1 MLLCC
6 YSEQPEIT
14 AGAWNYACMLTN
26 ATNSTKPP
34 SAIGRSVPWCRAMA
48 MAKKMA
54 PLQMPVLITGQSGV
68 GKEVIA
74 QVLHHWSEREGK
86 SFIPLN
92 CGLLQDQ
99 LLESELFGHSKGAF
113 TGASHDHDGLF
124 HAANDGTLFL
134 DEIGELTASCQAK
147 LLRVLETG
155 EYRPLGSTKIHR
167 TNARIIAA
175 THRDLEKMISQG
187 RFRQDLYY
195 RLNVLTIDIPPLN
208 QRAED
213 IPLLVDHFLEQP
225 LGNAPRPTITPRA
238 MQQLMA
244 HDWPGNVRELK
255 NTIERLRVHCEEEI
269 SAGSIDSV
277 LTRPSQNTQATGN
290 SLALFNRIV
299 PLANLEQAYIE
310 WVLKQC
316 DGNVSKASK
325 ALGVS
330 RTTIYRI
337 INSPVNQP

>member
-1 MLLCC
+1 
-6 YSEQPEIT
+6 
-14 AGAWNYACMLTN
+14 MLTD
-26 ATNSTKPP
+26 ATKKAASALP
-34 SAIGRSVPWCRAMA
+34 SAIGRSPSWCRAVA

-74 QVLHHWSEREGK
+74 QLLHHWSERE
-86 SFIPLN
+86 SRHFIPLN

-124 HAANDGTLFL
+124 QAASEGTLFL
-134 DEIGELTASCQAK
+134 DEIGELTASCQSK

-155 EYRPLGSTKIHR
+155 EYRPLGSTTIRR
-167 TNARIIAA
+167 THARIIAA

-195 RLNVLTIDIPPLN
+195 RLNVLTIDIPPLS

-225 LGNAPRPTITPRA
+225 LGNAPRQTITPEA
-238 MQQLMA
+238 MRQLMA
-244 HDWPGNVRELK
+244 HHWPGNVRELK
-255 NTIERLRVHCEEEI
+255 NVVERLRVHCDAEI
-269 SAGSIDSV
+269 RAVNIDSL
-277 LTRPSQNTQATGN
+277 LTRQNGA
-290 SLALFNRIV
+290 SVDAPALPFSRV
-299 PLANLEQAYIE
+299 MPLAQLEKVYVE
-310 WVLKQC
+310 WVLEQC
-316 DGNVSKASK
+316 QGNISKVSKV
-325 ALGVS
+325 LEVS

-337 INSPVNQP
+337 LKSPTAEQ

>member
-1 MLLCC
+1 
-6 YSEQPEIT
+6 
-14 AGAWNYACMLTN
+14 
-26 ATNSTKPP
+26 
-34 SAIGRSVPWCRAMA
+34 MA

-54 PLQMPVLITGQSGV
+54 PLHMPVLITGQSGV

-74 QVLHHWSEREGK
+74 QILHHWSEREGK
-86 SFIPLN
+86 NFVPLN

-113 TGASHDHDGLF
+113 TGASHDHEGLF
-124 HAANDGTLFL
+124 QAANDGTLFL

-155 EYRPLGSTKIHR
+155 EYRPLGSTKIRR

-195 RLNVLTIDIPPLN
+195 RLNVLTIHIPPLH

-225 LGNAPRPTITPRA
+225 LGNTPRPTITPRA
-238 MQQLMA
+238 MQQLME
-244 HDWPGNVRELK
+244 HHWPGNVREQK
-255 NTIERLRVHCEEEI
+255 NTIERLRVHCDAEI

-277 LTRPSQNTQATGN
+277 LTRQPGPGEADDSP
-290 SLALFNRIV
+290 ALFNRVV
-299 PLANLEQAYIE
+299 PLANLEQIYIA
-310 WVLKQC
+310 WVLRQC

-337 INSPVNQP
+337 INSPIDQS

>member
-1 MLLCC
+1 
-6 YSEQPEIT
+6 
-14 AGAWNYACMLTN
+14 MLTH
-26 ATNSTKPP
+26 ATNGAHGNPP
-34 SAIGRSVPWCRAMA
+34 SAIGRSASWCRAMA

-74 QVLHHWSEREGK
+74 QMLHHWSEREGRN
-86 SFIPLN
+86 FIPLN

-99 LLESELFGHSKGAF
+99 LLESELFGHRKGAF
-113 TGASHDHDGLF
+113 TSASHDHDGLF
-124 HAANDGTLFL
+124 HAASDGTLFL

-155 EYRPLGSTKIHR
+155 EYRPLGSTTIRR

-195 RLNVLTIDIPPLN
+195 RLNVLTIDIPPLS

-213 IPLLVDHFLEQP
+213 IPLLVDHFLGQP
-225 LGNAPRPTITPRA
+225 LGNTPRQTITPEA

-244 HDWPGNVRELK
+244 HHWPGNVRELK
-255 NTIERLRVHCEEEI
+255 NIIERLRVHCDAEI
-269 SAGSIDSV
+269 RAVNIDSILNRQNGEPADESARSFARV
-277 LTRPSQNTQATGN
+277 MPLSQ
-290 SLALFNRIV
+290 
-299 PLANLEQAYIE
+299 LEKAYVE
-310 WVLKQC
+310 WVLEQC
-316 DGNVSKASK
+316 NGNISKVSKA
-325 ALGVS
+325 LEVS

-337 INSPVNQP
+337 LKSTKN

>member
-1 MLLCC
+1 M
-6 YSEQPEIT
+6 I
-14 AGAWNYACMLTN
+14 TN
-26 ATNSTKPP
+26 ATIGTKPP
-34 SAIGRSVPWCRAMA
+34 PAIGSSAPWRHAMA

-74 QVLHHWSEREGK
+74 QVLHHWSEREGRN
-86 SFIPLN
+86 FIPLN

-113 TGASHDHDGLF
+113 TGAGHDHDGLF
-124 HAANDGTLFL
+124 QAANDGTLFL

-155 EYRPLGSTKIHR
+155 EYRPLGSTKIRR

-175 THRDLEKMISQG
+175 THRNLEKMISQG

-195 RLNVLTIDIPPLN
+195 RLNVLTINIPPLH

-213 IPLLVDHFLEQP
+213 IPLLVEHFLQQP
-225 LGNAPRPTITPRA
+225 LGNTPRPTITPRA

-244 HDWPGNVRELK
+244 HHWPGNVRELK
-255 NTIERLRVHCEEEI
+255 NTIERLRVHCDTEI
-269 SAGSIDSV
+269 SADSIDSV
-277 LTRPSQNTQATGN
+277 ITRHPDSRETAN
-290 SLALFNRIV
+290 SPALFNRVI
-299 PLANLEQAYIE
+299 PLANLERAYIK
-310 WVLKQC
+310 WVLEQC

-337 INSPVNQP
+337 INAPVEQP